1 MRLSSLLSTALVF
14 CAAAG
19 ASFWAA
25 NSSVNII
32 EDRSEIGVRRALD
45 ERGLTWAE
53 VVADGLQVN
62 LTGTAPSEAL
72 RFQALTVAGSIVDP
86 ARLFDTMDVEDSSG
100 LAPPR
105 FSAEILRNDHG
116 ISVIGLIPKSTDR
129 DALTTRFRQLSG
141 GQEVA
146 DLLQT
151 ADHPVPQGWKDA
163 LNFGVLAL
171 NELER
176 AKISIYAGR
185 VEITA
190 ISDSPTEKRALERL
204 LRHSTPPGL
213 NVSLDIA
220 APRPVLTPFTLRFVK
235 DEEGGRFDA
244 CSADTIEARTR
255 IMDAAAKA
263 GLNTGARCKIGLG
276 VPSPRWSE
284 AVESAI
290 TAVGLLDGGSV
301 TFSDAD
307 IQLRAQEGTD
317 PETFDRVVAQLR
329 DRLPAVFVLHA
340 VLPEI
345 VDAETEI
352 PEFIATLS
360 PEGLVQLRGL
370 LPNEKS
376 QDLITS
382 YAQALFGADVITTA
396 ARVRNDLPGD
406 WQTRTM
412 TGLLALSELSNGAL
426 ILTPDGLTIR
436 GNTGNKD
443 GKSAIAQILAAKL
456 KNPGEIDLQITYLE
470 KLGPVASRPSP
481 DECEA
486 SIAQVLAAGKL
497 SFEPGSATLTEGSLG
512 TMGKIAEILL
522 ECGDLKLEIQG
533 HTDSQGREEMNLA
546 LSQQRANSVLAE
558 LRGRKVLTRT
568 FSAVGYG
575 ESQPIADNDTEEG
588 REANRRIEFRL
599 IRPEPTVREAES
611 TLESLSEPN
620 SQTQESPD
628 E

>member
-1 MRLSSLLSTALVF
+1 MRVSSILSSTLVF
-14 CAAAG
+14 CVAAG
-19 ASFWAA
+19 ASFFAA
-25 NSSVNII
+25 NSSVGII

-72 RFQALTVAGSIVDP
+72 RFQALTAAGSIVDP
-86 ARLFDTMDVEDSSG
+86 ARLFDAMDVEDSSG

-116 ISVIGLIPKSTDR
+116 ISVIGLIPKSVNREDL
-129 DALTTRFRQLSG
+129 AQRFEALSG
-141 GQEVA
+141 AQEVA

-151 ADHPVPQGWKDA
+151 ADHPVPQGWSDA
-163 LNFGVLAL
+163 LNFGIWAL
-171 NELER
+171 SELKR
-176 AKISIYAGR
+176 AKISIQAGR
-185 VEITA
+185 VDITA
-190 ISDSPTEKRALERL
+190 ISDSPNEKRVLEKFLQRN
-204 LRHSTPPGL
+204 TPPGL

-235 DEEGGRFDA
+235 DEEGARFDA
-244 CSADTIEARTR
+244 CSADTIKARTR
-255 IMDAAAKA
+255 IMEAAAKA

-284 AVESAI
+284 AVESTIRAI
-290 TAVGLLDGGSV
+290 GLLNAGSA

-317 PETFDRVVAQLR
+317 PDVFDQVVAELR
-329 DRLPAVFVLHA
+329 SALPPVFVLNA

-345 VDAETEI
+345 VDPQTEV

-370 LPNEKS
+370 LPNDKS

-426 ILTPDGLTIR
+426 ILSPDTLTIR

-443 GKSAIAQILAAKL
+443 GKSNIAQILASKL
-456 KNPGEIDLQITYLE
+456 KSPGEIDLQITYLE
-470 KLGPVASRPSP
+470 KLDPIANRPSP
-481 DECEA
+481 DACEEN
-486 SIAQVLAAGKL
+486 IAKVLMAGKL
-497 SFEPGSATLTEGSLG
+497 SFEPGSATLTEESLG
-512 TMGKIAEILL
+512 TMGNIAEILL
-522 ECGDLKLEIQG
+522 DCGDLNLEIQG

-558 LRGRKVLTRT
+558 LRARKVLTRT

-575 ESQPIADNDTEEG
+575 ETQPIADNDTEEG

-599 IRPEPTVREAES
+599 IRPKPTVKETES
-611 TLESLSEPN
+611 TLESLSQEPP
-620 SQTQESPD
+620 QTQESPD